1 MPAKLDNPLQQIMQ
15 ISQLLRDQRATDE
28 LRLTPTLSGYAL
40 PLARVWL
47 CSAPAPTPAR
57 PGLAWA
63 GLVWLGLSSAF
74 VGGQCDTRRREKQQF
89 TCHRLT

>member
-1 MPAKLDNPLQQIMQ
+1 MTLAWVPRQSVAANYANFSTPPR
-15 ISQLLRDQRATDE
+15 STGATDE
-28 LRLTPTLSGYAL
+28 RCLALSACLRTVSGPRL
-40 PLARVWL
+40 P
-47 CSAPAPTPAR
+47 R
-57 PGLAWA
+57 P